1 MDDFNWHNNRVYEA
15 KHELESSIYDLDE
28 IFEDA
33 LRDAKFS
40 DEEGINEADLARR
53 GFLGTLGKAA
63 AAGAAVAAG
72 GKALGQEKRSVNIS
86 VDEADNQIKALR
98 NQAYQDLASM
108 MWSVWPYIL
117 DKKFGNL
124 TPQDDIPT
132 AEEIG
137 KIISNRIGRKLEEYA
152 NEYRKKVHI
161 IKVNAGITDPS
172 RLYKTSAMLES
183 SNKADLSEQD
193 LIVMPGKMRMRG
205 DVVKAKHMEP
215 DHEVSM
221 AVNSLLSTVKSAMSL
236 AKIIKGRSEGQGL
249 PGWVSDH
256 ITRADELIK
265 DVAEYMEGHEAQK
278 NMLEGKKHVKR

>member
-1 MDDFNWHNNRVYEA
+1 MKLILASTSRDRKKLFDLAQIPIEVVP
-15 KHELESSIYDLDE
+15 SQLDE
-28 IFEDA
+28 E
-33 LRDAKFS
+33 S
-40 DEEGINEADLARR
+40 INEADPARR
-53 GFLGTLGKAA
+53 GFLGSLGKAA
-63 AAGAAVAAG
+63 AAGAAMAAG
-72 GKALGQEKRSVNIS
+72 GKVFGQEKRSVNIS

-117 DKKFGNL
+117 DKKFGNR
-124 TPQDDIPT
+124 TPEDDIPN

-152 NEYRKKVHI
+152 GEYRKKVHM
-161 IKVNAGITDPS
+161 IKVNAGITDPNT
-172 RLYKTSAMLES
+172 LYKTSAMLES
-183 SNKADLSEQD
+183 LTEDDLSEQD

-278 NMLEGKKHVKR
+278 NMLEGKKNVKR